1 MFDVAVIGAGMAGLV
16 CAQQLHQTGYK
27 VVVVEKSRGLGGR
40 VATRRLYDTCADHG
54 ACYLK
59 PKGELLERFVQILCD
74 RGILHVWTDTYKYS
88 SAQLQPVA
96 STCYVAPKGMSA
108 IAKFLSSGL
117 EIYLNQPVEAITLV
131 DANHDLPLHWHLTL
145 HTNKDSTLTTP
156 ELTAKAVVIAIPA
169 PQAFTLLQP
178 LANIPAFLEQLRSVE
193 FDPCLSVIAGYSEKL
208 HQRPDWNAITFVDQC
223 DLRWIG
229 LDSSKRLP
237 VERSL
242 VFVLQSSADFARRHL
257 EAELQPIGQQ
267 MLARASEYLRLPL
280 NQPQWMQVHRWRYAF
295 PRSPLGV
302 TYLVA
307 QTPLPLVCCG
317 DWCGGDRIEGAIN
330 SGIAAAE
337 QINRQMYGRSLP
349 RDNFLNKFRQ

>member
-1 MFDVAVIGAGMAGLV
+1 MFDVAVIGAGVAGLV
-16 CAQQLHQTGYK
+16 CAQQLHQAGYK

-59 PKGELLERFVQILCD
+59 PKGELLERFVQILGD
-74 RGILHVWTDTYKYS
+74 RGILHVWTDIYKYS

-96 STCYVAPKGMSA
+96 SACYVAPNGMSA

-117 EIYLNQPVEAITLV
+117 EIYLNQRVEAITPV
-131 DANHDLPLHWHLTL
+131 EAHGLPLHWTL
-145 HTNKDSTLTTP
+145 HTNNDSTLTTS
-156 ELTAKAVVIAIPA
+156 ELTAKAVVLAIPA
-169 PQAFTLLQP
+169 PQAFTLLQS

-208 HQRPDWNAITFVDQC
+208 HQRPNWNAITFVEEC

-229 LDSSKRLP
+229 LDSSKRLS

-267 MLARASEYLRLPL
+267 MLACASEYLLLPP
-280 NQPQWMQVHRWRYAF
+280 NQPEWMQVHRWRYAF
-295 PRSPLGV
+295 PRSPLKA
-302 TYLVA
+302 TYLAA
-307 QTPLPLVCCG
+307 QTSLPLVCCG
-317 DWCGGDRIEGAIN
+317 DWCGGDRIEGAMN

-337 QINRQMYGRSLP
+337 QINCQMYGRSLP